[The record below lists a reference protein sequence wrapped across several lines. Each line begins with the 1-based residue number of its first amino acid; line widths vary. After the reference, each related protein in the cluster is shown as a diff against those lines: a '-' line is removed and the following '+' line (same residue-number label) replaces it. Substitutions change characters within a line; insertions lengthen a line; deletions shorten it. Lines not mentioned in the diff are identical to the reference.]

1 MGYLPFS
8 YVPSAHVGSHLP
20 SMATSTNNLLT
31 SSSTVATLP
40 SGLISS
46 NFDGSS
52 SSSSTTTTTNGLRG
66 DIPIRAAYQ
75 QQMKEMIKKSTI
87 ITIDGII
94 DIILKY
100 LPRLGIFVTKAAQM
114 SRYGYYHPYPPTF
127 THLQQQQQQQ
137 QQNRAEENDV
147 YVEVEARIAFRLTNC
162 FFCVYRIWLIDSP
175 ELPPRC
181 VAIVVL
187 YSRHS
192 YSLSNDDDEYVC
204 RTGTRISSWL
214 S

>member
-1 MGYLPFS
+1 MAAVITSATERLAS
-8 YVPSAHVGSHLP
+8 PSSTSSTSSP
-20 SMATSTNNLLT
+20 TTSTTSPTTSTTSLL
-31 SSSTVATLP
+31 S

-52 SSSSTTTTTNGLRG
+52 SNNGVSG
-66 DIPIRAAYQ
+66 GVRAAYQ

-162 FFCVYRIWLIDSP
+162 FFVCI
-175 ELPPRC
+175 
-181 VAIVVL
+181 
-187 YSRHS
+187 
-192 YSLSNDDDEYVC
+192 EY
-204 RTGTRISSWL
+204 G
-214 S
+214 